1 MGSVFAKLFARS
13 KGRDTRVLML
23 GLDSAGKTTILCIF
37 ILSVLCYPSLCFCLL
52 LFFLSFPPF
61 SPPPFFVKILLFLT
75 PLTLQSSNAF
85 IESLFLLI
93 SFYTYLLLSIFYYL
107 SFPSQPL
114 HPLAQCL
121 PSLFRI
127 PPHLLVSLLS
137 SGTKFEDPSLLIVVS
152 LPFYCSFWI
161 LWSVLFFFVVYKFFL
176 VSFLL

>member
-1 MGSVFAKLFARS
+1 MCLQSYLLDQRGETLACWCW
-13 KGRDTRVLML
+13 
-23 GLDSAGKTTILCIF
+23 GLIRLER
-37 ILSVLCYPSLCFCLL
+37 P
-52 LFFLSFPPF
+52 LFFVSLFYQYCVTQVFVFVYCCSFFPFLLSP
-61 SPPPFFVKILLFLT
+61 PPPFFVKILLFLT